1 MLLKNNIFLLHNYF
15 FQHYSN
21 CFDIIAFLWNSMSLI
36 LCAYCEKWLHQ
47 IAKEPGSGNKNPRIP
62 VLRWI
67 LKGSRQEVT
76 NGCCAMYL
84 EAGRGALPLSFD
96 ARGQFMAWIYK
107 LEMEFF
113 FRCSSWWN
121 LLRPPPAASLDLC
134 PALLVV
140 WALGPMIANDSLPCP
155 WSHFNL
161 LLGHGQ
167 DAELSLWAMHINLAG
182 NSVLK
187 KNFKKGSKPSPKY
200 IPASGSKMLWAVT
213 PGKS

>member
-1 MLLKNNIFLLHNYF
+1 MRSGFTRLPKSLAQETKTQESPCWGESWRAPDKKSQMDAVRCTWKQGEGPYHFLLMPGGN
-15 FQHYSN
+15 
-21 CFDIIAFLWNSMSLI
+21 LWPEYIN
-36 LCAYCEKWLHQ
+36 W
-47 IAKEPGSGNKNPRIP
+47 
-62 VLRWI
+62 RW
-67 LKGSRQEVT
+67 
-76 NGCCAMYL
+76 N
-84 EAGRGALPLSFD
+84 
-96 ARGQFMAWIYK
+96 
-107 LEMEFF
+107 FF